1 MQQREEAMIYLCKKK
16 SSLKKFYKNMVVF
29 ALTYV
34 LEILALL
41 YEDFRMNS
49 YSVDSKKG
57 MKRGNE
63 VLNTALPYCYEFS
76 LCL

>member
-1 MQQREEAMIYLCKKK
+1 
-16 SSLKKFYKNMVVF
+16 MVVF

-49 YSVDSKKG
+49 YSVGNPWAVVRKFPHELVYIVLTGYAPEMGKLLSKNNF
-57 MKRGNE
+57 R
-63 VLNTALPYCYEFS
+63 
-76 LCL
+76 